1 MSTPTDPA
9 VPRAGVGDA
18 FDSAV
23 AGFATWTP
31 LLWDPVGAATVD
43 AAGPR
48 PADRV
53 LDACCGNG
61 SAAIP
66 AAHAVGPEGLVD
78 AVDLSA
84 NLLAAGRERSTTMPW
99 LRFHHADAATWPGTG
114 YDVLTCV
121 FGVFFLPDPDAGTRH
136 LVAGVRPGGRA
147 AVTVWARGSVDP
159 LIVPFLTA
167 VGRERPLPPPGPL
180 QRTSEQLA
188 DPGRFARWLGET
200 GLVDVDV
207 VTHRADVPV
216 DPDLC
221 WALVTGSATAGLLL
235 GLDDPAVARVRDAYR
250 EAVAGVEVFRVAASI
265 GTGRRATSD
274 RTG

>member
-1 MSTPTDPA
+1 
-9 VPRAGVGDA
+9 
-18 FDSAV
+18 
-23 AGFATWTP
+23 P

-43 AAGPR
+43 AVGPR
-48 PADRV
+48 PGDTV

-61 SAAIP
+61 SSAIP
-66 AAHAVGPEGLVD
+66 AARAVGPGGRVD

-84 NLLAAGRERSTTMPW
+84 NLLAAGRDRGTGLPW
-99 LRFHHADAATWPGTG
+99 LHFHRADAATWPGTG
-114 YDVLTCV
+114 HDVLTCV

-136 LVAGVRPGGRA
+136 LVAGLRPGGRA
-147 AVTVWARGSVDP
+147 AITVWARGSVDP

-167 VGRERPLPPPGPL
+167 VGRERTLPPPGPL

-188 DPGRFARWLGET
+188 DPGRFARWLGDA
-200 GLVDVDV
+200 GLDDVDV
-207 VTHRADVPV
+207 VTHRADVAV

-235 GLDDPAVARVRDAYR
+235 GLDGAAVGRVRDAYR
-250 EAVAGVEVFRVAASI
+250 EAVADVGVFRVAASI
-265 GTGRRATSD
+265 GTGRRPSGD